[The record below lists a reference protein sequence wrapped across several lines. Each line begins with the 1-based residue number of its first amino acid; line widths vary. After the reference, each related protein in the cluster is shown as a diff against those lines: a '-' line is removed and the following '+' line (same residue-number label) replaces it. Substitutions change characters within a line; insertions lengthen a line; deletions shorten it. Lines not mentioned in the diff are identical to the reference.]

1 MATKPNAAHLIGSV
15 ADERLLESVDA
26 LPVAVG
32 RPAPVGSVPGRAA
45 IVAAG
50 TAMTGLTLVGGI
62 ALIILGLVLAI
73 ANSPV
78 TLGDGGLV
86 AAGLLL
92 AGTHW
97 GWVHVAEVIA
107 TARQDRRTQAMLARR
122 EQWLRGLAPFPHHEV
137 VTEVE
142 DDGAIA
148 IVSVCYR
155 PVETRPG
162 RFTFARAIESRERH
176 DAEEPAAVVTDR
188 AEALRRAAAQ
198 ATERERELFLA
209 AADRRETEL
218 LRQEDERAARDVQRA
233 TSRALSDQINA
244 NLRQPPLD
252 G

>member
-1 MATKPNAAHLIGSV
+1 MTTEPEAAHLVGSV
-15 ADERLLESVDA
+15 ADERLLESADA

-32 RPAPVGSVPGRAA
+32 RPEPVAPVPGRAA
-45 IVAAG
+45 IVAVG
-50 TAMTGLTLVGGI
+50 TAMTGLSLVGGI
-62 ALIILGLVLAI
+62 ALVILGIVLAI
-73 ANSPV
+73 ANSGA

-86 AAGLLL
+86 AAGVLL

-97 GWVHVAEVIA
+97 GWVHVAEAIA
-107 TARQDRRTQAMLARR
+107 TARQVHSAQVALARR

-162 RFTFARAIESRERH
+162 RFTFVRAIEARERH
-176 DAEEPAAVVTDR
+176 EAEAPAAVVTDR

-233 TSRALSDQINA
+233 TSRALSEQINA